1 MKRKLVPNFSVRPYV
16 RLGVVP
22 DMVGLSLS
30 IKKTR
35 LNEGE
40 DEIAESNLR

>member
-1 MKRKLVPNFSVRPYV
+1 MPNFSARAYV
-16 RLGVVP
+16 RLGVVHNV
-22 DMVGLSLS
+22 VGLSLS

-40 DEIAESNLR
+40 YEIAESNLR